1 MSLKITL
8 IVGSPRKNRSCNFLI
23 DKTIE
28 GIKSV
33 SNEIKTNKIFITDY
47 KITPCTGCDQCLKPP
62 NECPFSK
69 DDDTKKMENELYNS
83 QGLIIAAPNYFGSV
97 SAQIKALIDRSRPWK
112 MAGYK
117 LKDIIFSPM
126 AASGLRNAGGGV
138 TSDLINFALI
148 QGMIIVGGL
157 GTPTIEEN
165 LAITTLQKYK
175 LKEFLGKD
183 EIDEL
188 GGKIAFNQG
197 KRVAELILGFKK

>member
-1 MSLKITL
+1 MDRLT
-8 IVGSPRKNRSCNFLI
+8 GSFGPSETQRRAF
-23 DKTIE
+23 
-28 GIKSV
+28 G
-33 SNEIKTNKIFITDY
+33 
-47 KITPCTGCDQCLKPP
+47 TGPAGKRRAG
-62 NECPFSK
+62 S
-69 DDDTKKMENELYNS
+69 S
-83 QGLIIAAPNYFGSV
+83 GARQGLGSF
-97 SAQIKALIDRSRPWK
+97 SIDRSRPWK

-197 KRVAELILGFKK
+197 KRVAELILGLKK